1 MQTKLICS
9 DIDGT
14 LLNKDRELS
23 TKTIAAIKDVAH
35 MPFILISSRMPQAM
49 EHLQQELD
57 ITHLPLICYNG
68 GLIIDGEE
76 IVHSTEI
83 DLDIA
88 RALVDFCSD
97 TEIHS
102 SLYHGREWYVPGM
115 DFWANRE
122 SNNTKV
128 KPVTQALEMTLK
140 NWRSEGKGA
149 HKIMCM
155 GEPAEL
161 DALVGFIESNF
172 NDQIVGYRSKP
183 TYLEI
188 SPKSI
193 SKKTSLET
201 LLNHQYPELGLHNV
215 MAFGDNYNDV
225 DMLSS
230 VGVGVAVENAI
241 AEAKDAAD
249 HKTACNIDDGVA
261 LFLETMVWS

>member
-23 TKTIAAIKDVAH
+23 TKTIEVIKDITP

-49 EHLQQELD
+49 EHLQEELD

-83 DLDIA
+83 NLDITK
-88 RALVDFCSD
+88 ALVDFCSN

-128 KPVTQALEMTLK
+128 IPVAQALDITLE
-140 NWRSEGKGA
+140 NWEIEEKGA

-155 GEPAEL
+155 GEPSEL
-161 DALVGFIESNF
+161 DALVSFIEN
-172 NDQIVGYRSKP
+172 NYHDQIIGYRSKP

-201 LLNHQYPELGLHNV
+201 LLDLQYPELGLHNV
-215 MAFGDNYNDV
+215 MAFGDNYNDI
-225 DMLSS
+225 DMLSA

-249 HKTACNIDDGVA
+249 HKTVCNIDDGVA
-261 LFLETMVWS
+261 LFLEAYHA

>member
-23 TKTIAAIKDVAH
+23 NKTIEVIKDIAPI
-35 MPFILISSRMPQAM
+35 PFILISSRMPQAM
-49 EHLQQELD
+49 EHLQEELD

-68 GLIIDGEE
+68 GLILDGDKV
-76 IVHSTEI
+76 VHSTEI
-83 DLDIA
+83 HLNIA
-88 RALVDFCSD
+88 KALVHFCSD
-97 TEIHS
+97 TQIHS

-128 KPVTQALEMTLK
+128 IPVSQALEMTLDQ
-140 NWRSEGKGA
+140 WSSEGKGA

-155 GEPAEL
+155 GDPAEL
-161 DALVGFIESNF
+161 DALVHFIEN
-172 NDQIVGYRSKP
+172 NYRDHIIGYRSKP

-201 LLNHQYPELGLHNV
+201 LLDLHYPELGLHNV

-225 DMLSS
+225 DMLSA

-241 AEAKDAAD
+241 DEAKHVAN

-261 LFLETMVWS
+261 LFLEGALYS